1 MRTVYLAGSISGCDK
16 AEAHD
21 WRAAVSAALAKHF
34 IKGISPLR
42 CEPLVGERY
51 GLTYEDPRFG
61 TARAIASKNMLDVE
75 MCDITLCYMP
85 AALNIRRPSF
95 GTIIELAWAHALDKP
110 TILVTDHK
118 PFIDHPVIQAC
129 ASWILPTLDD
139 AVETIIGVL
148 ADYAR
153 PLS

>member
-1 MRTVYLAGSISGCDK
+1 MKTCYLAGSISGCTHG
-16 AEAHD
+16 EAKD
-21 WRAAVSAALAKHF
+21 WRDDVSAKLARHF

-61 TARAIASKNMLDVE
+61 TAKAIASKNMLDVE

-85 AALNIRRPSF
+85 ASLNEARPSF
-95 GTIIELAWAHALDKP
+95 GTICELAWAHALDKP

-118 PFIDHPVIQAC
+118 PFIDHPVIQAN
-129 ASWILPTLDD
+129 ASWMLGTLDE
-139 AVETIIGVL
+139 AVDVIVGVL
-148 ADYAR
+148 GDYAR
-153 PLS
+153 PL

>member
-1 MRTVYLAGSISGCDK
+1 MIAVYLAGSISGCTKD
-16 AEAHD
+16 EAND
-21 WRAAVSAALAKHF
+21 WRTEVSAKLARNF

-85 AALNIRRPSF
+85 AELNAIRPSF

-139 AVETIIGVL
+139 AVDTIVGVL
-148 ADYAR
+148 AAYAR
-153 PLS
+153 PL